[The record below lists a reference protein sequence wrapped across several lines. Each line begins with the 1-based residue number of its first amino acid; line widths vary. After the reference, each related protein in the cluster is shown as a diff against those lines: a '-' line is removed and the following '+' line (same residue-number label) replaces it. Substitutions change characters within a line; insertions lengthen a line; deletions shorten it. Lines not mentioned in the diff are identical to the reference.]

1 VSDLPAILSDEGA
14 FLTALESAGC
24 KVRGKTCTCPFHDDR
39 SPSAQWSQ
47 GNDGTWRMFCHVCNR
62 HANVIDLLAHAAGQ
76 DPRQAFKDA
85 ANVSRGGSETK
96 PVKSNA
102 RPPADEMVLP
112 DKMAVRAYAERLGQ
126 VEAWYVY
133 GAKSDPSLVV
143 ARIMQASGK
152 KTFRQFTPHKHGWAP
167 RNLIESGRIPLYR
180 AGEITDRVLVVEGE
194 KCAEAA
200 WSVGISATTS
210 AMGAGK
216 AAESDWS
223 TLVGKTAF
231 LWPDNDDT
239 GRKHM
244 ADVREILAGLGV
256 ATYLIDTDGIGLP
269 AKGDVADLIAALDG
283 KTTDEIATTINGI
296 MDDAAPQGAS
306 RELSGLINDIQAGRF
321 TAIPWPGLEM
331 VGSTSKALLPGCI
344 TTLCADPGAGKSLL
358 MLQMLAAWHKS
369 GISVALMALEDE
381 RRIHLQRILAQTIG
395 MASLTD
401 DEWVKANAE
410 RAHAMV
416 AASRDDLDAIGAR
429 IKAEGE
435 DQMKLDEIANW
446 IEQRAKAGCRVIVV
460 DPVTAATTERE
471 PWAADTAF
479 LMRVK
484 KIARTHASS
493 VVLVTHPRG
502 ASKGAALGGMA
513 GGSAYPRFSHVALW
527 LEKFDMQERRA
538 SDGELATCN
547 RSIKITKSRHGKG
560 GGMTIGC
567 IFDVD
572 TLRFGNQCG
581 LAPDDEK
588 PKRRNP
594 AIDRPNPKAD
604 ARHQAER
611 LRQPIQ
617 ASEDLFNG
625 QEAKP

>member
-1 VSDLPAILSDEGA
+1 VSDLPAILSDESA
-14 FLTALESAGC
+14 FIAALEAAGC
-24 KVRGKTCTCPFHDDR
+24 AVKGKTCTCPFHEDKN
-39 SPSAQWSQ
+39 PSAQWSQ
-47 GNDGTWRMFCHVCNR
+47 GQDGTWRMFCHVCVR
-62 HANVIDLLAHAAGQ
+62 HANVIDLKAHAAGQ

-85 ANVSRGGSETK
+85 ANVSRDGSEKK
-96 PVKSNA
+96 PAKSNA
-102 RPPADEMVLP
+102 KAPAEDVVLL
-112 DKMAVRAYAERLGQ
+112 DKGAVKRYAERLGS
-126 VEAWYVY
+126 VEAWHTY
-133 GAKSDPSLVV
+133 GPKATPVLVV
-143 ARIMQASGK
+143 ARIVPPTGK
-152 KTFRQFTPHKHGWAP
+152 KTFRQFSPHQGGWVP

-180 AGEITDRVLVVEGE
+180 AVELTDRVLVVEGE
-194 KCAEAA
+194 KCADAA
-200 WSVGISATTS
+200 WSVGVPATTS

-223 TLVGKTAF
+223 SLLGKTAF

-256 ATYLIDTDGIGLP
+256 ATYLINTDGIGLP
-269 AKGDVADLIAALDG
+269 AKGDVADLIAALDS

-306 RELSGLINDIQAGRF
+306 RELSGLFDDIQAGRF

-331 VGSTSKALLPGCI
+331 VGSMSKALLPGCI

-358 MLQMLAAWHKS
+358 VIQMLAAWHRS
-369 GISVALMALEDE
+369 GVSVAMLALEDE

-401 DEWVKANAE
+401 DEWVRANAE

-446 IEQRAKAGCRVIVV
+446 IEMRAKAGCRVIVV

-484 KIARTHASS
+484 KIARTHGAS

-581 LAPDDEK
+581 LAPDDDK

-594 AIDRPNPKAD
+594 AIARPNPKAS
-604 ARHQAER
+604 AQHQAER

-617 ASEDLFNG
+617 QSEDLFMDTL
-625 QEAKP
+625 